1 MEQKTD
7 LQQIIALT
15 LINGIG
21 NILAKNLIA
30 YLGSVEAIFKE
41 KQQNLAKIP
50 GIGEILSKEIANQNV
65 MRRAE
70 KEIDFIEKKNIS
82 TYFYLDKNYPFRLKE
97 CEDAPVLMFGK
108 GNIDL
113 NNGKF
118 VSIVGTRKA
127 TEEGKANCCTLVSDL
142 AKSDNNIMI
151 ISGLAYGIDICAHKA
166 ALLNNLPTIAV
177 FANGL
182 NKIYPPVHKPIVDKI
197 MNNGLL
203 LTEYL
208 SGTNPDRQNFVQ
220 RNRIIAGL
228 SDIVIVVETMKKGGS
243 LITARYANDYN
254 RDVFAFPGRIT
265 DEYSAGCNS
274 LIKTNQAALVENAED
289 ILRFMNWD
297 IKLTEK
303 SKYEKQSVLFA
314 DFSEDEQNIL
324 HALRAAPDGLQANEI
339 ALKIAKPV
347 STTSA
352 LLLTMEF
359 GGWVKLLPGNLYKI
373 I

>member
-1 MEQKTD
+1 MEQRTD

-41 KQQNLAKIP
+41 KSQNLAKIP
-50 GIGEILSKEIANQNV
+50 GIGTVLSKEIVNQNV
-65 MRRAE
+65 MERAE
-70 KEIDFIEKKNIS
+70 KEVEFIEKHKLS
-82 TYFYLDKNYPFRLKE
+82 TYFYLEKNYPFRLKE

-118 VSIVGTRKA
+118 ISVVGTRSA
-127 TEEGKANCCTLVSDL
+127 TETGKENCHTLITDL
-142 AKSDNNIMI
+142 ARSNNNIVI

-166 ALLNNLPTIAV
+166 ALENNLSTIAV
-177 FANGL
+177 LGTGL
-182 NKIYPPVHKPIVDKI
+182 DRMYPYQHKSVATKIVDS
-197 MNNGLL
+197 GAL

-208 SGTNPDRQNFVQ
+208 SGTNPERKNFVQ

-228 SDIVIVVETMKKGGS
+228 SDVLVVVETRKKGGS
-243 LITARYANDYN
+243 LITAHCANDYN
-254 RDVFAFPGRIT
+254 RDVFTFPGRIT
-265 DEYSAGCNS
+265 DEYSAGCNQ
-274 LIKTNQAALVENAED
+274 LIKTNQAALIENAAD
-289 ILRFMNWD
+289 IMRFMSWD
-297 IKLTEK
+297 NMAVAEPNTK
-303 SKYEKQSVLFA
+303 SQSTLFA
-314 DFSEDEQNIL
+314 ELSEDEQKIL
-324 HALRAAPDGLQANEI
+324 NVLRTASDGLQTNEI

-359 GGWVKLLPGNLYKI
+359 GGWVKLLPGNIYKVV
-373 I
+373 